1 VIDPEAQHIQ
11 HGMCNQG
18 IYMSKFNTYCYAKS
32 FSNRTLKAS
41 AIILGDD
48 GLFWVVTLRQME
60 MLLKAGYELAD

>member
-1 VIDPEAQHIQ
+1 
-11 HGMCNQG
+11 
-18 IYMSKFNTYCYAKS
+18 MSKFNTYCYAKS